1 MAGLTIA
8 NRIAT
13 LTALTRH
20 NALLP
25 GTQFAETDV
34 ASLER
39 DRSKMFRAHRDNMTL
54 LKDWV

>member
-8 NRIAT
+8 KKIAT
-13 LTALTRH
+13 LAVLTRRC

-39 DRSKMFRAHRDNMTL
+39 DRSKVRIAII
-54 LKDWV
+54 

>member
-13 LTALTRH
+13 LTALTRR

-39 DRSKMFRAHRDNMTL
+39 DRSKVRIAII
-54 LKDWV
+54 